1 MPKGLLDRSPD
12 IETMVSYWDLVTDII
27 EGEEAIKAGGVK
39 YLPMFPDENVK
50 DYNFRLQAG
59 KFTNIYR
66 DTLEGLATK
75 PFQDEVTLVGEAATE
90 EMKAFCEDVDG
101 CGNNLST
108 FSALT
113 FFNGINYA
121 IDWIFVDYPSVDN
134 YDTISIAEA
143 KKRNLKPYWRHIL
156 GKNVLEVRSYM
167 EGRKEIISYF
177 RYQEPSYGDEPV
189 RVRVYQEEYDIDG
202 EKHIMWHLYQQQK
215 EYKMPEDE
223 FIEIAFGEMSIDFIP
238 VVPFITGR
246 RDGNRFKF
254 YPVMKDAAT
263 LQIKLYQN
271 ESALEYIKVLACYP
285 MLATD
290 GIKPKTDGKGVPEKV
305 RIGPNTVLYGAELKN
320 GGGGTWKYVEPQAN
334 SLEFLKK
341 DIDKTKQD
349 LRELGRQPLTALSSQ
364 LTTVTTSVAAGK
376 AKSAVTTWA
385 LVLKDTLE
393 NALYYTMLW
402 TQKKVPDNK
411 QPEVYVYT
419 GFDNV
424 LEDGSDLEELGKA
437 RERHDLSQET
447 YWEELKR
454 RKILSAEFTA
464 EREKKR
470 LLEDIPVDDVD
481 SEDEAPN
488 LNQDNQL
495 KEKEDELET
504 R

>member
-1 MPKGLLDRSPD
+1 MPKDLLKRSPD
-12 IETMVSYWDLVTDII
+12 IETMVPYFDRVTDII
-27 EGEEAIKAGGVK
+27 EGEDAIKAGAEK
-39 YLPMFPDENVK
+39 YLPKFPDEDDR
-50 DYNFRLQAG
+50 DYDFRLSVG

-75 PFQDEVTLVGEAATE
+75 PFQDEVQLVGNAATD
-90 EMKAFCEDVDG
+90 EMKEFVENVDG

-108 FSALT
+108 FAALT
-113 FFNGINYA
+113 FFNGINYG
-121 IDWIFVDYPSVDN
+121 IDWIFVDYPTTSN
-134 YDTISIAEA
+134 SIISIADA
-143 KKRNLKPYWRHIL
+143 KNKNLKPFWRHIL
-156 GKNVLEVRSYM
+156 GKNVLEVRSHM
-167 EGRKEIISYF
+167 EGSKEVVDYF
-177 RYQEPSYGDEPV
+177 RYQEPSYGDEPI
-189 RVRVYQEEYDIDG
+189 RVRVYGEELGEDG
-202 EKHIMWHLYQQQK
+202 KIHVMWHLYEKLDQP
-215 EYKMPEDE
+215 MEDGE
-223 FIEIAFGEMSIDFIP
+223 DFIEIGSGEMSIGFIP
-238 VVPFITGR
+238 VIPFITGR
-246 RDGNRFKF
+246 RDGNSYKF
-254 YPVMKDAAT
+254 YPVMKDAAD

-290 GIKPKTDGKGVPEKV
+290 GIKAKTDADGKPL
-305 RIGPNTVLYGAELKN
+305 RIAAGPGRVLYGVPN
-320 GGGGTWKYVEPQAN
+320 GTGSGGTWRYVEPQAN

-341 DIDKTKQD
+341 DTDKTKTD

-364 LTTVTTSVAAGK
+364 LTTVTTSIAAGK

-385 LVLKDTLE
+385 LALKDCLE
-393 NALYYTMLW
+393 NALLVTMLW
-402 TQKKVPDNK
+402 EKKEVPDDM

-437 RERHDLSQET
+437 RERGDLSQET

-470 LLEDIPVDDVD
+470 LLEDIPTDDID
-481 SEDEAPN
+481 TPSTIE
-488 LNQDNQL
+488 
-495 KEKEDELET
+495 EKEIDNELET

>member
-1 MPKGLLDRSPD
+1 MPKDLLKRSPD
-12 IETMVSYWDLVTDII
+12 IECMIPYFDMVTDII
-27 EGEEAIKAGGVK
+27 AGEEAIKAGGKK
-39 YLPMFPDENVK
+39 YLPKFPDELDK
-50 DYNFRLQAG
+50 DYAFRVEVG

-75 PFQDEVTLVGEAATE
+75 PFQDEVALVGEAATE

-101 CGNNLST
+101 CGNNIST
-108 FSALT
+108 FAALT

-121 IDWIFVDYPSVDN
+121 IDWIFVDYPTVDDVN
-134 YDTISIAEA
+134 MSIAEA
-143 KKRNLKPYWRHIL
+143 KKRNLKPFWRHIL
-156 GKNVLEVRSYM
+156 GKNVLEVRSHM
-167 EGRKEIISYF
+167 EGSKERIDYF

-189 RVRVYQEEYDIDG
+189 RVRVYAEEYD
-202 EKHIMWHLYQQQK
+202 ESLQKHIMWHLYQQL
-215 EYKMPEDE
+215 EHPTEDGE
-223 FIEIAFGEMSIDFIP
+223 DFIEIANGEMSIDFIP
-238 VVPFITGR
+238 VIPFITGR
-246 RDGNRFKF
+246 RDGNRFNF
-254 YPVMKDAAT
+254 YPVMKDAAN

-290 GIKPKTDGKGVPEKV
+290 GLKPKLDSTGKPEKIAV
-305 RIGPNTVLYGAELKN
+305 GPGRVLYGAELKN
-320 GGGGTWKYVEPQAN
+320 GGGGTWKYVEPNAN

-341 DIDKTKQD
+341 DIDKTKTD

-364 LTTVTTSVAAGK
+364 LTTVTTSIAAGK

-385 LVLKDTLE
+385 LALKDTLE
-393 NALYYTMLW
+393 NALLVTMLW
-402 TQKKVPDNK
+402 DKKQVPENE

-437 RERHDLSQET
+437 RERHDISQET

-464 EREKKR
+464 EREKQR
-470 LLEDIPVDDVD
+470 LLDDIPTDVVDT
-481 SEDEAPN
+481 DEAPTT
-488 LNQDNQL
+488 D
-495 KEKEDELET
+495 EKELENELEI
-504 R
+504 RRK

>member
-1 MPKGLLDRSPD
+1 MPKDLLKRSPD
-12 IETMVSYWDLVTDII
+12 IECMTPYFDMVTDII
-27 EGEEAIKAGGVK
+27 AGEEAIKAGGEK
-39 YLPMFPDENVK
+39 YLPKFPDELDK
-50 DYNFRLQAG
+50 DYAFRVEVG

-75 PFQDEVTLVGEAATE
+75 PFQDEVALVGEAATD
-90 EMKAFCEDVDG
+90 EMKSFCEDVDG
-101 CGNNLST
+101 CGNNIST
-108 FSALT
+108 FAALT

-121 IDWIFVDYPSVDN
+121 IDWIFVDYPTVDDVN
-134 YDTISIAEA
+134 MSIAEA
-143 KKRNLKPYWRHIL
+143 KQRNLKPFWRHIL
-156 GKNVLEVRSYM
+156 GKNVLEVRSHM
-167 EGRKEIISYF
+167 EGSKERIDYF

-189 RVRVYQEEYDIDG
+189 RVRVYAEEYD
-202 EKHIMWHLYQQQK
+202 ENLQKHIMWHLYQQL
-215 EYKMPEDE
+215 EHPTEDGE
-223 FIEIAFGEMSIDFIP
+223 DFVEIANGEMSIDFIP

-246 RDGNRFKF
+246 RDGNRFNF
-254 YPVMKDAAT
+254 YPVMKDAAN

-290 GIKPKTDGKGVPEKV
+290 GLKPKLDSTGKPEKIAV
-305 RIGPNTVLYGAELKN
+305 GPGRVLYGAELKN
-320 GGGGTWKYVEPQAN
+320 GGGGTWKYVEPNAN

-341 DIDKTKQD
+341 DIDKTKTD

-364 LTTVTTSVAAGK
+364 LTTVTTSIAAGK

-385 LVLKDTLE
+385 LALKDTLE
-393 NALYYTMLW
+393 NALLITMLW
-402 TQKKVPDNK
+402 DKKQVPDNK

-437 RERHDLSQET
+437 RERHDISQET

-464 EREKKR
+464 EREKQR
-470 LLEDIPVDDVD
+470 LLEDIPTDVVDT
-481 SEDEAPN
+481 DEAPTT
-488 LNQDNQL
+488 D
-495 KEKEDELET
+495 EKELENELEI
-504 R
+504 RRK